1 MRFFSVLKKKKL
13 LVFAYNALKHKVILI
28 CIFLY
33 KPHIW
38 EFFFLELLMEGVSM
52 DHIAGFFDEMLVTGK
67 VQIKVSNCCQ
77 KGSDE

>member
-1 MRFFSVLKKKKL
+1 
-13 LVFAYNALKHKVILI
+13 
-28 CIFLY
+28 
-33 KPHIW
+33 
-38 EFFFLELLMEGVSM
+38 MEGVSM